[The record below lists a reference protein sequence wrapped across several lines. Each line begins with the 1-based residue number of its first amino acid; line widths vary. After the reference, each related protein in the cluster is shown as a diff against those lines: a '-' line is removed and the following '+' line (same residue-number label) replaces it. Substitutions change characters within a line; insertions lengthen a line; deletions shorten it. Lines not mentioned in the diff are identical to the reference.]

1 MKYCILRRTY
11 MPLLIENI
19 EEYDNDSVFEDMV
32 EIVFPTLDEML
43 FEEMCQIQDDHG
55 LSDSMVKQL
64 LTSWLMKKGEKL

>member
-1 MKYCILRRTY
+1 

-43 FEEMCQIQDDHG
+43 FEKMCKIQDDHG

>member
-1 MKYCILRRTY
+1 

-43 FEEMCQIQDDHG
+43 FEEMCQIQNDHG